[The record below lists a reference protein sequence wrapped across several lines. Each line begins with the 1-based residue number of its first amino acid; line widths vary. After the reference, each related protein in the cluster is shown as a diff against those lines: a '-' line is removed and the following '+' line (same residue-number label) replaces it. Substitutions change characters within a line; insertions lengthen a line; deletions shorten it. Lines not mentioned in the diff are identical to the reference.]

1 MKVSGLKIR
10 TSNLK
15 AEEIWKLW
23 ERFYVEW
30 HKDKLWLNEK
40 NIYAVYHNYE
50 LDQNGD
56 FDIQYGNYDLLIG
69 WISDIEWYDFV
80 NLEESKY
87 KVFEVNWQTG
97 KEIFAT
103 WQEIWNSNL
112 ERNFNTDYE
121 LYSFENIAQTKI
133 SVHIWTH

>member
-1 MKVSGLKIR
+1 MKVTGLKIR
-10 TSNLK
+10 TSNNK

-23 ERFYVEW
+23 ERFYSEW
-30 HKDKLWLNEK
+30 HKNKLWLNEK

-50 LDQNGD
+50 VDQNGK

-80 NLEESKY
+80 NLEESNY
-87 KVFEVNWQTG
+87 KIFEVNWQTG

>member
-1 MKVSGLKIR
+1 MKVTGLKVR
-10 TSNLK
+10 TSNHK
-15 AEEIWKLW
+15 AEEIGKLW
-23 ERFYVEW
+23 ERFYSEG
-30 HKDKLWLNEK
+30 HKDKLGLNEK

-50 LDQNGD
+50 LDQNGK

-69 WISDIEWYDFV
+69 GISDIEGYDFV

-87 KVFEVNWQTG
+87 KVFEVNGQTG

-112 ERNFNTDYE
+112 QRNFHTDYE
-121 LYSFENIAQTKI
+121 LYSFENIAQPKI
-133 SVHIWTH
+133 SVHIGTH

>member
-1 MKVSGLKIR
+1 MKVTGLKIR
-10 TSNLK
+10 TSNHN

-23 ERFYVEW
+23 ERFYAEW

-69 WISDIEWYDFV
+69 WISDISWYDFV
-80 NLEESKY
+80 NLEKSNY
-87 KVFEVNWQTG
+87 KIFEVNWQTG